1 MIWCLDDILQ
11 ERLCFQRVGI
21 YLQGVHN
28 NLQNAIDLIK
38 QWAVALTCVL
48 LQTEARR
55 TMRGFFERSSQL
67 GLGLDSF
74 TNRVLNNNLRF
85 MMSIKFEL
93 VT

>member
-1 MIWCLDDILQ
+1 
-11 ERLCFQRVGI
+11 
-21 YLQGVHN
+21 
-28 NLQNAIDLIK
+28 
-38 QWAVALTCVL
+38 
-48 LQTEARR
+48 
-55 TMRGFFERSSQL
+55 MRGFFERSSQL